1 MSNLE
6 KVFRTL
12 VAANIILL
20 CAYIYFDYDSMIVS
34 SVDLTKVMAETSY
47 YNYDPFED
55 LAGIRWLG
63 MVLYAVVALLI
74 YPALFFYVPLS
85 RFFFTGVFIL
95 GSVPRLPI
103 IMAGG
108 FDIVSE
114 LEVFTFALGAAIDGA
129 ILILIYFTDLKERFD
144 GTRQ

>member
-20 CAYIYFDYDSMIVS
+20 CAFIYFDYDSMIVS
-34 SVDLTKVMAETSY
+34 SVDLTKVMAETTY

-55 LAGIRWLG
+55 LAGIRWIG

-74 YPALFFYVPLS
+74 YPALFFYVPSS

-95 GSVPRLPI
+95 GYAPRLPI